1 VGQGHAGVLVVGPG
15 SAGEVAKIWSGP
27 RADVSWLDKTEG
39 SGAGW
44 LRGIRQ
50 RAQVTPRALL
60 ARSHLTCP

>member
-1 VGQGHAGVLVVGPG
+1 VLVISPG
-15 SAGEVAKIWSGP
+15 SATEVGP
-27 RADVSWLDKTEG
+27 DMKRPPSHVSWLDKTEG